1 MSMEIFEAIKN
12 RRCIRAFKKK
22 ELPPGT
28 MEKLLDAARWAPSAG
43 NVQPWEF
50 VVAVSEDMKR
60 ALSLAAFGQKDIED
74 SSVVIVVC
82 ANEKR
87 AEESYGE
94 RGKTLYCLQDTAA
107 ATQNILLTAY
117 SLGLGSC
124 WVGAFKED
132 QVRELIGAP
141 KDIRPVALIPVG
153 YPEEKPAAR
162 SRRPLSEIMHRETY

>member
-28 MEKLLDAARWAPSAG
+28 IEKLIDAARWAPSAG

-107 ATQNILLTAY
+107 AIQNILLTAY
-117 SLGLGSC
+117 SLGFGSC

-132 QVRELIGAP
+132 QVRELISAP
-141 KDIRPVALIPVG
+141 KNIRPVALIPIG